1 MRKITL
7 FLMSLFLTVGAMAQN
22 FVAPEVGK
30 FYKIKGDSQS
40 HPWVTANTNSSGSVS
55 VSANEADAAV
65 FERTANGLKAVST
78 GKYLGYSGGKY
89 TYSDTELTVELVNT
103 GAQAN
108 NEGKYAIKSGNNWM
122 FNNNTDGIVHEA
134 DAWLDL
140 PRLWGF
146 IEVEAESLGN
156 SVAKAE
162 LETAIANAQALLGQI
177 TIGEGIGEYTG
188 EYTAAE
194 IESVFGSVENFYNS
208 IDENTP
214 VETIEAYTEMVNE
227 AIASYSLNMPK
238 AGKYYRLKGAS
249 GNYIDASAIYNNA
262 DATAGQMSMKSAD
275 DCNFN
280 GTVFYL
286 DENSKLLNYHTQ
298 TYITATREIAAS
310 VEAGGNTW
318 TFSASSIVGKYKIKS
333 NDGNWL
339 HDNSG
344 NRADR
349 CNQDPADHAGTH
361 SWILEEVVIE
371 SEEPENPEPENPEP
385 ENPDSEN
392 TTAVEKVEIK
402 NEKSEIYDLTGR
414 KVENIAKAGVYIVNG
429 CKVLVK

>member
-7 FLMSLFLTVGAMAQN
+7 FLMSLFLTVGAMAQT
-22 FVAPEVGK
+22 FVAPVEGGL
-30 FYKIKGDSQS
+30 YKIKGDSQS
-40 HPWVTANTNSSGSVS
+40 HPWLTANMSSGGNVV

-103 GAQAN
+103 GDQAN

-122 FNNNTDGIVHEA
+122 FNNNTDGIVHES

-146 IEVEAESLGN
+146 IEVEAENLGN
-156 SVAKAE
+156 SVAKAA
-162 LETAIANAQALLGQI
+162 LGTAITNAQALLSQI
-177 TIGEGIGEYTG
+177 TIGEGVGKYTG

-194 IESVFGSVENFYNS
+194 IESVFGDVEDFYNS
-208 IDENTP
+208 IVESTP

-227 AIASYSLNMPK
+227 AIASYSLNMPET
-238 AGKYYRLKGAS
+238 GKYYRLKGAS

-262 DATAGQMSMKSAD
+262 NATAGQMSMKSAD
-275 DCNFN
+275 DCNYD

-286 DENSKLLNYHTQ
+286 DENNKLLNYYTQ
-298 TYITATREIAAS
+298 TYITNTREIAANID
-310 VEAGGNTW
+310 VEANTW
-318 TFSASSIVGKYKIKS
+318 TFSASSILGKYKIKS

-344 NRADR
+344 DRADR
-349 CNQDPADHAGTH
+349 CNSDPAGHAGTH
-361 SWILEEVVIE
+361 SWILEEVTIVV
-371 SEEPENPEPENPEP
+371 EPENP
-385 ENPDSEN
+385 
-392 TTAVEKVEIK
+392 TAVENVEIK

-414 KVENIAKAGVYIVNG
+414 KVENIAKAGIYIING
-429 CKVLVK
+429 NKVLVK

>member
-1 MRKITL
+1 M
-7 FLMSLFLTVGAMAQN
+7 
-22 FVAPEVGK
+22 
-30 FYKIKGDSQS
+30 Y
-40 HPWVTANTNSSGSVS
+40 
-55 VSANEADAAV
+55 
-65 FERTANGLKAVST
+65 
-78 GKYLGYSGGKY
+78 
-89 TYSDTELTVELVNT
+89 
-103 GAQAN
+103 
-108 NEGKYAIKSGNNWM
+108 
-122 FNNNTDGIVHEA
+122 NNNTDGIVHES

-177 TIGEGIGEYTG
+177 TIGEGVGEYTG

-227 AIASYSLNMPK
+227 AIASYSLNMPE

-286 DENSKLLNYHTQ
+286 DEDSKLLNYHTQ

-310 VEAGGNTW
+310 IDVVANTW

-361 SWILEEVVIE
+361 SWILEEVTIVV
-371 SEEPENPEPENPEP
+371 EPENP
-385 ENPDSEN
+385 
-392 TTAVEKVEIK
+392 TAVEKVEIK